1 MIEVGNVLKSKSPY
15 VLLDNQLIVFDK
27 VKSLVE
33 NADNTNIKTA
43 VIVKGGPGT
52 GKSVIALHLL
62 TYFLKQGK
70 ISHYATGSKAFTE
83 TFRRCLVKKIT
94 RGV

>member
-1 MIEVGNVLKSKSPY
+1 LK
-15 VLLDNQLIVFDK
+15 
-27 VKSLVE
+27 
-33 NADNTNIKTA
+33 NADNTNIKTT

-70 ISHYATGSKAFTE
+70 ISHYATGSKPLLKHFGD
-83 TFRRCLVKKIT
+83 VW
-94 RGV
+94 

>member
-1 MIEVGNVLKSKSPY
+1 
-15 VLLDNQLIVFDK
+15 VFDK

-33 NADNTNIKTA
+33 NADNTNIKTT

-62 TYFLKQGK
+62 LFLKTGK
-70 ISHYATGSKAFTE
+70 N
-83 TFRRCLVKKIT
+83 IT
-94 RGV
+94 LCYRFQSLY